1 MYRYLN
7 YILAIPLLA
16 AIALSGRDFQTVD
29 ATSYSGI
36 KSVRHVDRL
45 EKPTLIER
53 STILRIDFIETAR
66 IFSHPLNGH
75 ESARM
80 TANALEASMLR
91 LAAD

>member
-1 MYRYLN
+1 MNLPWKYLFS
-7 YILAIPLLA
+7 IPLLA
-16 AIALSGRDFQTVD
+16 AIALSGLDFQAVD
-29 ATSYSGI
+29 ASPYSGI

-66 IFSHPLNGH
+66 IYSHPLNGH

-80 TANALEASMLR
+80 TANALDASLPR